1 MLRRN
6 VLIFH
11 LGALGD
17 FVLSWPLA
25 LALGRVFAQSRVI
38 YVTHGQKGQLAER
51 ALRLESAD
59 AESIGWHALFSDGAT
74 GLSPRAVSLLSG
86 AHAIYTFVPPAPVW
100 LANVNRINPQSKI
113 VVIEPR
119 PTTAFDGHISGWL
132 LGQLREHAVER
143 AATEQILRS
152 IAERGIGGVNRASA
166 SKLVLIHPGSGSR
179 EKCWPFESFVN
190 LASRLRDRG
199 RPVRFILGEVEQ
211 ERWPADQTN
220 ALAATGE
227 VRRPQTYVELLNELA
242 TAGVFV
248 GNDSGPGHLAGII
261 GVPTI
266 SIFGPAS
273 EPTQWKPLG
282 PGVRVL
288 RAARIGDVTVEDV
301 FSAICSSHQ

>member
-59 AESIGWHALFSDGAT
+59 VESIGWHGLFSDNAA
-74 GLSPRAVSLLSG
+74 GLSPRAMSLISG
-86 AHAIYTFVPPAPVW
+86 AHAIYTFVPPTPVW
-100 LANVNRINPQSKI
+100 LANVNRINPQAKI

-119 PTTAFDGHISGWL
+119 PTTGFEGHISDWL

-152 IAERGIGGVNRASA
+152 IAERGIGRVNRATD
-166 SKLVLIHPGSGSR
+166 SKPVVIHPGSGSP
-179 EKCWPFESFVN
+179 EKCWPIEN
-190 LASRLRDRG
+190 YMELATRLRDGG
-199 RPVRFILGEVEQ
+199 RSVRFILGEVEQ
-211 ERWPADQTN
+211 ERWPADRIN
-220 ALAATGE
+220 ALAASAE
-227 VRRPQTYVELLNELA
+227 VRRPQTYAELLNELA
-242 TAGVFV
+242 GAGIFV

-261 GVPTI
+261 GVATI
-266 SIFGPAS
+266 SIFGSAS
-273 EPTQWKPLG
+273 DPTRWKPLG

-288 RAARIGDVTVEDV
+288 QGRPIDQITVDDVCN
-301 FSAICSSHQ
+301 AIVSE